1 MRPLVIANTHALHGA
16 KFVVALLYGEDG
28 YYRDTLIVREDTPD
42 TAVEVVCRLMGKY
55 GVLDAELWTSTTAL
69 YVRCL
74 QEVGIAAEIKHASD
88 TAATERFMRDN
99 ADNLTE
105 FYELI
110 PPPAPPPPKPPLPR
124 WRMRMAKVLRSILK
138 IIEGDEKYDIT

>member
-42 TAVEVVCRLMGKY
+42 TAVEIVCRLIGKY
-55 GVLDAELWTSTTAL
+55 GVLDAELWTSTPAL

-99 ADNLTE
+99 ADNLAD
-105 FYELI
+105 FYGLI
-110 PPPAPPPPKPPLPR
+110 PPAPPPPKPLLPP
-124 WRMRMAKVLRSILK
+124 WRARIAKVLRSILK
-138 IIEGDEKYDIT
+138 IIEGDGKFDIT